1 MFIDVFIRKEY
12 IMPKIIR
19 LTERDLTRIVK
30 LVINE
35 QLGGLLSMP
44 ETGVDAVNVA
54 VVPIIAGCKV
64 AKATWEMCQE
74 LFNNLIKTKAPKIED
89 KKIGEWVSRLNKSSQ
104 GFGGEKVS
112 KILSEILTLPAM
124 VNVLQI
130 YYAKYRNTRFNVTA
144 TGDEWNKIWGVM
156 KNHNIG
162 NKVDSCKEYH
172 PNQTLSS

>member
-1 MFIDVFIRKEY
+1 MTR
-12 IMPKIIR
+12 IIR

-30 LVINE
+30 RVINE

-54 VVPIIAGCKV
+54 VVPMKTACKV
-64 AKATWEMCQE
+64 AKTTLEMCQE
-74 LFNNLIKTKAPKIED
+74 LFNNLVKTKAPKIDD
-89 KKIGEWVSRLNKSSQ
+89 KKIGEWVSRLNKSAQ
-104 GFGGEKVS
+104 GFGVEKVS

-130 YYAKYRNTRFNVTA
+130 YYAKYRNTRFNVMA

-156 KNHNIG
+156 KKYNIG
-162 NKVDSCKEYH
+162 NKVDSCKVY
-172 PNQTLSS
+172 NTQTVSS

>member
-1 MFIDVFIRKEY
+1 MT
-12 IMPKIIR
+12 KIIR
-19 LTERDLTRIVK
+19 LTERDLTRIVRQ
-30 LVINE
+30 VINE
-35 QLGGLLSMP
+35 QVPLINLLGAASDVGLNIPNYADDL
-44 ETGVDAVNVA
+44 TVA
-54 VVPIIAGCKV
+54 NRNATKTGCKV

-172 PNQTLSS
+172 PSPTLSS